1 MKKKVIA
8 CILILSMAVAQMSQV
23 SGTGLQKNSENSA
36 RQIKEEEQKALA
48 EAREKKA
55 EKILEKR
62 TLEEEK
68 QRLLDEEEH
77 YSDRFLVKYA
87 DTQAKKAAE
96 REVCAKQAYTGAK
109 EQKNTRRKAVK
120 TKIKDAEEQKE
131 FSQMTAQ
138 ERKMGPEQ
146 PEFVETTGEYDMIRL
161 PEKVAPEAFMET
173 FLKES
178 GEEVASIQPDYAF
191 HLASEL
197 VEEPKGEGAGKSM
210 ELSMPSEQIQN
221 GNAVWEEGGWDAQ
234 EPGQNPAAQVQESIL
249 DREAD
254 LKEVWKISRGSG
266 IVIALIDTGVDVS
279 HPDLDDH
286 MLSGYDFVNGRE
298 SVYDAG
304 LGMEQAH
311 GTHIAGIL
319 AKSAPEAKIL
329 PLKVFEN
336 GSAYTSDIL
345 EAVAYAKEQGADIVN
360 MSFGSA
366 DGNPA
371 LQKAMEESGMFF
383 VCAAGNHRRDLSETP
398 VYPAAFSLENSVSV
412 GALNQDLGMAYMS
425 NYGENVDIAAWG
437 RDVYSCFPEGS
448 YGFLDGTSIAAGY
461 VSAAAA
467 LSAAAFGTKDL
478 KKRLSDGADKL
489 SCLEE
494 KIARGNKVS
503 FSGTVS
509 GAVKTGV
516 TEVMPEEDF
525 DETYEL
531 LSPEEKWELFDSGRN
546 TAIGAGARHALALK
560 EDGSV
565 WAWGYNAMG
574 QLGNGSTEA
583 SRQPVRTVLADRIA
597 SISAGWT
604 FSMALSKD
612 GTIYTWGDNGSGQ
625 LGNGTRTG
633 SNMPVRVV
641 VPSEYGKVKKISCG
655 LEHNLALTEEGKVLA
670 WGSNVYGELGDGTEV
685 NRLVPVE
692 VQGLSNIVEISAGN
706 NSSMALDENGK
717 VWVWGKDVPGH
728 VGDETRCTIARRID
742 FSSYYEIKN
751 VSIGCGWNS
760 ALIENA
766 EGLILGWG
774 KECLA
779 NGFIIQTPQLLKN
792 PRDDMVKNIQQ
803 IAIGM
808 HSTLAL
814 REDGIV
820 LGWGINS
827 NAELGNGNTNQVSLA
842 IQIYSGIQAVATGM
856 EFSMMLKK
864 DGTIVMAGDNSYGQC
879 AQNGDIGICYY
890 PTEVVFDDN
899 TSFHTAKPIRQDEAM
914 CGELLKNDERRYY
927 SFIPPKTAIYSFES
941 ISDFDTCGDL
951 YSQQKVCIQSNDDG
965 EGLGESSNNKDFYM
979 QYELTGGQI
988 YYLSVR
994 SSNSSSAGAYAVKA
1008 KYVDDC
1014 GNDIQHAKLIEQE
1027 STKGIID
1034 YLEDI
1039 DVYRFIPEKT
1049 GYYEMQSVSGHGL
1062 VGTLMNS
1069 AGQSIAV
1076 SSGKDPDVGESHNIL
1091 DFYIFHKL
1099 TEGQVYYVSV
1109 EGGRYKPLQ
1118 INEEYTLKISYKD
1131 DYLND
1136 REHATL
1142 VQAGTGKEGRIDY
1155 AGDID
1160 MFRFI
1165 PDETAYYTMESIS
1178 NFDTYGILYNVS
1190 GEQIAFNDD
1199 GSQNGESTNSRD
1211 FCIKYA
1217 LIKNTT
1223 YYIAVKAS
1231 SPLATGDYTFK
1242 IYHKDDYGGVISSAH
1257 DISGSYM
1264 TEGSVDYFGDT
1275 DAFVFIPKKSGTY
1288 IISTMGNTV
1297 LGGVSFKIDNQSNT
1311 TGLPLEYRGNHVV
1324 VETNMNAGEKHY
1336 LMIYNKDNL
1345 ISSLGAYQVYVETP
1359 LTVTIE

>member
-138 ERKMGPEQ
+138 EQKMGPEQ

-254 LKEVWKISRGSG
+254 LKEAWKISRGSG

-279 HPDLDDH
+279 HPDLDGH

-774 KECLA
+774 RECLA

-1136 REHATL
+1136 KEHATL
-1142 VQAGTGKEGRIDY
+1142 VQVGTGKEGRIDY

-1178 NFDTYGILYNVS
+1178 NFDTYGILYNAS

>member
-1 MKKKVIA
+1 
-8 CILILSMAVAQMSQV
+8 
-23 SGTGLQKNSENSA
+23 
-36 RQIKEEEQKALA
+36 
-48 EAREKKA
+48 
-55 EKILEKR
+55 
-62 TLEEEK
+62 
-68 QRLLDEEEH
+68 
-77 YSDRFLVKYA
+77 
-87 DTQAKKAAE
+87 
-96 REVCAKQAYTGAK
+96 
-109 EQKNTRRKAVK
+109 
-120 TKIKDAEEQKE
+120 
-131 FSQMTAQ
+131 
-138 ERKMGPEQ
+138 MGPEQ

-161 PEKVAPEAFMET
+161 PEKGAPEAFMET

-254 LKEVWKISRGSG
+254 LKEAWKISRGSG

-279 HPDLDDH
+279 HPDLDGH

-461 VSAAAA
+461 VSAAEA

-560 EDGSV
+560 EDGAV

-1136 REHATL
+1136 KEHATL
-1142 VQAGTGKEGRIDY
+1142 VQVGTGKEGRIDY

-1178 NFDTYGILYNVS
+1178 NFDTYGILYNAS

-1288 IISTMGNTV
+1288 IISTMGNTL